1 MLIDIPDEKYYYGL
15 NMKFWKLA
23 LITILSALFVFL
35 FLQRINFQEIK
46 NIWLAIPPLYPLFFL
61 LLAFPQ
67 YFVRAYRWGLLL
79 HPFKKNIA
87 ISSLLNFTLIGFMI
101 SYLLPGRLGEIARP
115 VMLAEKEKIKKSQ
128 AIATIIN
135 ERLFDLLIVLVML
148 ITYLILGPR
157 TPSPIL
163 LKLKNMA
170 FLLLPVVLLIFFVI
184 TLANTEKF
192 FPRTER
198 LIRFLAKAI
207 PARFR
212 EKVTSFAIHFVKALN
227 LNLGWYGILKV
238 SCLSLLHWFIIL
250 FSYWLL
256 MQGFAGLAL
265 DLPATIP
272 YLAVIFV
279 SAAIPTPGMA
289 GSLDLASKYALTG
302 LFGVNDK
309 TAVAFTILFHF
320 LILVMPIIL
329 GLLAFWREGLN
340 YKTIANLSKK
350 DELSTMR

>member
-1 MLIDIPDEKYYYGL
+1 
-15 NMKFWKLA
+15 MKFWKLS
-23 LITILSALFVFL
+23 LITVLSALFVYL
-35 FLQRINFQEIK
+35 FLKRIDFHEIK
-46 NIWLAIPPLYPLFFL
+46 KIWLTIPLMYPLFFL
-61 LLAFPQ
+61 LLALPQ

-79 HPFKKNIA
+79 SPFKKNIA

-128 AIATIIN
+128 AIATIFN
-135 ERLFDLLIVLVML
+135 ERLFDLLIVLLML
-148 ITYLILGPR
+148 IAYFILGLG

-163 LKLKNMA
+163 LKLKTLA
-170 FLLLPVVLLIFFVI
+170 LLLLPVVLLLFCII
-184 TLANTEKF
+184 TLANTKKF

-198 LIRFLAKAI
+198 LIHFLAKAL
-207 PARFR
+207 PARYR
-212 EKVTSFAIHFVKALN
+212 EKTTSFAVHFIKALN
-227 LNLGWYGILKV
+227 LNLGWFGILKL
-238 SCLSLLHWFIIL
+238 SCFSLLHWTIIL

-256 MQGFAGLAL
+256 MQGFTGLAL

-272 YLAVIFV
+272 FLAVIFV

-302 LFGVNDK
+302 LFGASAK

-320 LILVMPIIL
+320 LLLLMPIML
-329 GLLAFWREGLN
+329 GLLAFWHEGLN
-340 YKTIANLSKK
+340 FKTITHLSKK
-350 DELSTMR
+350 DELPTMR

>member
-1 MLIDIPDEKYYYGL
+1 
-15 NMKFWKLA
+15 MKFWKLS

-35 FLQRINFQEIK
+35 FLKRIDFHEIK
-46 NIWLAIPPLYPLFFL
+46 KIWLAIPPLYPLFFL
-61 LLAFPQ
+61 LLALPQ
-67 YFVRAYRWGLLL
+67 FYVRAYRWGLLL
-79 HPFKKNIA
+79 SPFKKKIP

-148 ITYLILGPR
+148 IAYLSLGLG

-163 LKLKNMA
+163 LKLKTLA
-170 FLLLPVVLLIFFVI
+170 LLLLPVVLLLFCVI
-184 TLANTEKF
+184 TLANTKKF
-192 FPRTER
+192 FPKTEQ
-198 LIRFLAKAI
+198 LIRFLAKAL

-212 EKVTSFAIHFVKALN
+212 EKATSFAVHFIKALN
-227 LNLGWYGILKV
+227 LNLGWSGILKV
-238 SCLSLLHWFIIL
+238 SCFSLLHWAIIL

-256 MQGFAGLAL
+256 MQGFPGMAL
-265 DLPATIP
+265 DLPAMIP
-272 YLAVIFV
+272 FLAVIFV
-279 SAAIPTPGMA
+279 AAAIPTPGMA

-302 LFGVNDK
+302 LFGINDK
-309 TAVAFTILFHF
+309 TAVAFTIFFHF
-320 LILVMPIIL
+320 LLLLMPIAL

-340 YKTIANLSKK
+340 FKIITNLSKK
-350 DELSTMR
+350 DELPTMH

>member
-1 MLIDIPDEKYYYGL
+1 
-15 NMKFWKLA
+15 MKFWKLA
-23 LITILSALFVFL
+23 IITILSALFVFL
-35 FLQRINFQEIK
+35 FLRRIDFNEIK
-46 NIWLAIPPLYPLFFL
+46 KIWLAIPPLYPLFFL
-61 LLAFPQ
+61 LLALPQ

-79 HPFKKNIA
+79 SPFKKNIA

-148 ITYLILGPR
+148 SAYLILGSG

-163 LKLKNMA
+163 LKLKTIA
-170 FLLLPVVLLIFFVI
+170 FLLLPVVLMIFFVI

-192 FPRTER
+192 FSKTER
-198 LIRFLAKAI
+198 LIHFLAKALPI
-207 PARFR
+207 NWR
-212 EKVTSFAIHFVKALN
+212 EKATAFTVHFVKALN
-227 LNLGWYGILKV
+227 LNLGWSGILKV
-238 SCLSLLHWFIIL
+238 SCFSLLHWFIIL

-256 MQGFAGLAL
+256 MQGFPGLAL
-265 DLPATIP
+265 DLPATVP

-302 LFGVNDK
+302 LFAVNEK

-320 LILVMPIIL
+320 LILVMPIML

-340 YKTIANLSKK
+340 FKLITHLSKK
-350 DELSTMR
+350 DELSTMH